1 MLINIKY
8 LVITVISIFLALGIG
23 ILVGVQ
29 MDSEEIIVE
38 QQEITLQKMEQK
50 FSELNQTNEELKN
63 QIQKLSDANQ
73 LSETYIKNIFPDY
86 IKGKLAGMHVV
97 VVETSGDYVYTEMRQ
112 ALKTAGA
119 DVVSIS
125 FDNDKLFNMTEEDE
139 SELMA
144 YFKLTS
150 KENIIPA
157 IVKNVSDAAYG
168 KANKENLAF
177 LIEKGILYVS
187 GNLETP
193 ANYVVIAGGS
203 SRDEGDNRYE
213 AIDIPLIRE
222 LKKYSLPVIGVE
234 TTDAKISYIEMYKKQ
249 NISTVDNVDTVI
261 GQTSLILVMTGKEG
275 HYGVKN
281 SANSLMPFLSEEEKT
296 Q

>member
-1 MLINIKY
+1 
-8 LVITVISIFLALGIG
+8 
-23 ILVGVQ
+23 
-29 MDSEEIIVE
+29 
-38 QQEITLQKMEQK
+38 
-50 FSELNQTNEELKN
+50 
-63 QIQKLSDANQ
+63 
-73 LSETYIKNIFPDY
+73 
-86 IKGKLAGMHVV
+86 
-97 VVETSGDYVYTEMRQ
+97 
-112 ALKTAGA
+112 
-119 DVVSIS
+119 
-125 FDNDKLFNMTEEDE
+125 MTEEDE

-144 YFKLTS
+144 YFKLAK

-168 KANKENLAF
+168 KANKENLAL

-249 NISTVDNVDTVI
+249 NISTVDNVDTII

>member
-38 QQEITLQKMEQK
+38 QQEITLQKMEEK

-144 YFKLTS
+144 YFKLAS
-150 KENIIPA
+150 KENIIPT

-249 NISTVDNVDTVI
+249 NISTVDNVDTII

>member
-38 QQEITLQKMEQK
+38 QQEITLQKMEEK

-249 NISTVDNVDTVI
+249 NISTVDNVDTII

>member
-168 KANKENLAF
+168 KANKENVAF

>member
-144 YFKLTS
+144 YFKLAS
-150 KENIIPA
+150 KENIIPT

-249 NISTVDNVDTVI
+249 NISTVDNVDTII

>member
-23 ILVGVQ
+23 ILVGIQ

-38 QQEITLQKMEQK
+38 QQEITLQKMEEK
-50 FSELNQTNEELKN
+50 FNELNQTNEELKN
-63 QIQKLSDANQ
+63 QIQQLSEASQ

-86 IKGKLAGMHVV
+86 IKGKLAGMRVA

-119 DVVSIS
+119 EVISIS
-125 FDNDKLFNMTEEDE
+125 FDNDKLFNMSDEEQ

-144 YFKLTS
+144 HFKLAN

-157 IVKNVSDAAYG
+157 IIKKVSEAAYG
-168 KANKENLAF
+168 KVNKEDLAF
-177 LIEKGILYVS
+177 LIERGILYIN
-187 GNLETP
+187 GNLESP

-213 AIDIPLIRE
+213 VIDVPLIRE

-234 TTDAKISYIEMYKKQ
+234 TADAKISYMEIYKKQ
-249 NISTVDNVDTVI
+249 NISTVDNVDTII
-261 GQTSLILVMTGKEG
+261 GQTSLILAMTGKEG
-275 HYGVKN
+275 HYGIKK
-281 SANSLMPFLSEEEKT
+281 SANSLMPFLSEEERT

>member
-38 QQEITLQKMEQK
+38 QQEITLQKMEEK

-139 SELMA
+139 SEFMA

-249 NISTVDNVDTVI
+249 NISTVDNVDTII

>member
-29 MDSEEIIVE
+29 MDSGEIIVE

-50 FSELNQTNEELKN
+50 FNELNQTNEELKN
-63 QIQKLSDANQ
+63 QIQELSAASQ
-73 LSETYIKNIFPDY
+73 LNETYMKNIFPDY
-86 IKGKLAGMHVV
+86 IKGKLAEMHVV

-119 DVVSIS
+119 DVISIS
-125 FDNDKLFNMTEEDE
+125 FDNDKLFNMTEEE
-139 SELMA
+139 QSEVMTH
-144 YFKLTS
+144 FKLTTE
-150 KENIIPA
+150 ENIIPT
-157 IVKNVSDAAYG
+157 IIKKVSEAACG
-168 KANKENLAF
+168 KASKEDLAF
-177 LIEKGILYVS
+177 LIEKGILYVN
-187 GNLETP
+187 GNLENP

-213 AIDIPLIRE
+213 AVDIPLIRE

-234 TTDAKISYIEMYKKQ
+234 TTDAKISYMEIYKKQ
-249 NISTVDNVDTVI
+249 NISTVDNVDTII

-281 SANSLMPFLSEEEKT
+281 SANSLMPFLGEEEKT

>member
-38 QQEITLQKMEQK
+38 QQEITLQKMEEK

-112 ALKTAGA
+112 ALKAAGA

-150 KENIIPA
+150 KGNIIPA

-168 KANKENLAF
+168 KANKENVAF

-213 AIDIPLIRE
+213 AIDSPLIRE

>member
-29 MDSEEIIVE
+29 MDSGEIIVE

-50 FSELNQTNEELKN
+50 FNELNQTNEELKN
-63 QIQKLSDANQ
+63 QIQELSAASQ
-73 LSETYIKNIFPDY
+73 LNETYMKNIFPDY
-86 IKGKLAGMHVV
+86 IKGKLAEMHVV

-119 DVVSIS
+119 DVISIS
-125 FDNDKLFNMTEEDE
+125 FDNDKLFNMTEEE
-139 SELMA
+139 QSEVMTH
-144 YFKLTS
+144 FKLTA
-150 KENIIPA
+150 KENIIPS
-157 IVKNVSDAAYG
+157 IIKNVSEAAYG
-168 KANKENLAF
+168 KVNKEDLAF
-177 LIEKGILYVS
+177 LIEKGILYVN
-187 GNLETP
+187 GNLENP

-213 AIDIPLIRE
+213 AVDIPLIRE

-234 TTDAKISYIEMYKKQ
+234 TTDAKISYMEIYKKQ
-249 NISTVDNVDTVI
+249 NISTVDNVDTII

-281 SANSLMPFLSEEEKT
+281 SANSLMPFLGEEEKT

>member
-38 QQEITLQKMEQK
+38 QQEITLQKMEEK

-112 ALKTAGA
+112 ALKAAGA

>member
-38 QQEITLQKMEQK
+38 QQEITLQKMEEK

-112 ALKTAGA
+112 ALKAAGA

-168 KANKENLAF
+168 KANKENVAF

>member
-38 QQEITLQKMEQK
+38 QQEITLQKMEEK

-144 YFKLTS
+144 YFKLAS

>member
-38 QQEITLQKMEQK
+38 QQEITLQKMEEK

-144 YFKLTS
+144 YFKLAS
-150 KENIIPA
+150 KENIIPT